1 MFGLTPGE
9 FGLAASIT
17 IAIVTAR
24 YFPALGER
32 IAVLLLARPAPPEPD
47 GSTPP
52 PPGTPPA

>member
-32 IAVLLLARPAPPEPD
+32 VALLLTARPERKTPEGESPR
-47 GSTPP
+47 
-52 PPGTPPA
+52 PPGTPPS